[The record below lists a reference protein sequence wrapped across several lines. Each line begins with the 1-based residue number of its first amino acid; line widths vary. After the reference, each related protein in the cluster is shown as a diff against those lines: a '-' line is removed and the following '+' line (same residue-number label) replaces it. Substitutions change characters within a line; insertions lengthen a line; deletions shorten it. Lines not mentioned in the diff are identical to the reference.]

1 LAREGTEGALV
12 DLRDERAVRWVTLNR
27 PGKRNALDLPTA
39 KAWAQALEEASTDR
53 SVRAVVLAGE
63 GPSFSAGGDLRSF
76 QEAEDRVA
84 YVTAVATAI
93 GRGVNHVVSMPKPVV
108 AAVQGNAMGVG
119 FTLFLGADYK
129 VVAEG
134 TRMAMSYINVGLTP
148 GGGGTWLLSR
158 IVGQSKAMEMILL
171 GDPVG
176 AEEALALRIVNEV
189 VPEKDLRARA
199 QAMAERLAVQAPGA
213 LARTKELM
221 WSSHTVPLQS
231 HLMTEAETI
240 GRMAGM
246 AEFEEGAKAFFERR
260 KPEFR

>member
-1 LAREGTEGALV
+1 MEGIRHE
-12 DLRDERAVRWVTLNR
+12 DRDDVRWVILDR
-27 PGKRNALDLPTA
+27 PEKRNAIDLPTA

-63 GPSFSAGGDLRSF
+63 GPSFCAGGDLRSF
-76 QEAEDRVA
+76 QETDDRVA

-93 GRGVNHVVSMPKPVV
+93 GRGVNHVTSMPKPVV
-108 AAVQGNAMGVG
+108 AAVHGNAMGVG

-171 GDPVG
+171 GDPIG
-176 AEEALALRIVNEV
+176 AGEAKDMRIVNEV
-189 VPEKDLRARA
+189 VPEEELQGRA
-199 QAMAERLAVQAPGA
+199 QAIAERLAAQAPNT

-240 GRMAGM
+240 GRTAGM
-246 AEFEEGAKAFFERR
+246 PEFEEGAKAFFERR

>member
-1 LAREGTEGALV
+1 MDTNEPTVRTEDRGH
-12 DLRDERAVRWVTLNR
+12 VRWVVLDR
-27 PGKRNALDLPTA
+27 PKKHNAIDLPTA

-53 SVRAVVLAGE
+53 SVRAVVLSGE
-63 GPSFSAGGDLRSF
+63 GPSFCSGGDLGSF
-76 QEAEDRVA
+76 RETDDRVA

-108 AAVQGNAMGVG
+108 AAVHGNAMGVG

-129 VVAEG
+129 VVAEDA
-134 TRMAMSYINVGLTP
+134 RMAMSYINVGLTP

-171 GDPVG
+171 GDPIG
-176 AEEALALRIVNEV
+176 AGEALEMRIVNEV
-189 VPEKDLRARA
+189 VPGDALEERA
-199 QAMAERLAVQAPGA
+199 QAMAERLAAQAPGT

-221 WSSHTVPLQS
+221 WSAHTVPLQS

-240 GRMAGM
+240 GRTAGM
-246 AEFEEGAKAFFERR
+246 AEFEEGARAFFERR
-260 KPEFR
+260 KPEFK